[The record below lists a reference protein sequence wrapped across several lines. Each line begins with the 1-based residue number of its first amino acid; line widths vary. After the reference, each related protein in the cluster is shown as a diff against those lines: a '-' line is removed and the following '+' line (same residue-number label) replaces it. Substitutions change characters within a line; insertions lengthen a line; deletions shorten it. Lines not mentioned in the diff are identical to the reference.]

1 MNHCH
6 LMAPGAVFMHE
17 QQFVRALSGAVAMA
31 AIGAA
36 LAMSMTSAQASEI
49 YLKGGLPGVVLGY
62 AHPLN
67 AYLGLRLDAATI
79 GSVNERRTEDGI
91 VYDAK
96 LKADRAA
103 LLADW
108 FPFGGGFRFTGGITS
123 SKYSLDLLA
132 SGAGGSITVGNTTYT
147 TTSADRFN
155 VKVKLPSSMPYVGLG
170 WGHQVN
176 TGLRFSLDIGAK
188 LGKATLTYALSGPWT
203 SSVSQADIDAEL
215 AELRE
220 GVGKIKLVP
229 QLTLGLGYSF

>member
-1 MNHCH
+1 MR
-6 LMAPGAVFMHE
+6 E
-17 QQFVRALSGAVAMA
+17 QQVIRTVSAVVAVTS
-31 AIGAA
+31 IGAA
-36 LAMSMTSAQASEI
+36 ALLSAGSARAGEV
-49 YLKGGLPGVVLGY
+49 YLKAGLPGLVLGW
-62 AHPLN
+62 AQPLN
-67 AYLGLRLDAATI
+67 SYFGVRLDAATV
-79 GSVNERRTEDGI
+79 GTLNERRVEDGI
-91 VYDAK
+91 AYDAK
-96 LKADRAA
+96 LKADRTA

-132 SGAGGSITVGNTTYT
+132 TGSGGSITVGNTTYT

-176 TGLRFSLDIGAK
+176 TGLRFSFDIGAK
-188 LGKATLTYALSGPWT
+188 LGKATLSYALSGPWT
-203 SSVSQADIDAEL
+203 SRVSQADIDAEL
-215 AELRE
+215 AELRD

>member
-1 MNHCH
+1 
-6 LMAPGAVFMHE
+6 MAPGAVFMHE
-17 QQFVRALSGAVAMA
+17 QQLVRILSGTVAMA

-67 AYLGLRLDAATI
+67 AYFGLRLDAATI
-79 GSVNERRTEDGI
+79 GTVNERRTEDGI
-91 VYDAK
+91 VYDVK
-96 LKADRAA
+96 LKADRTA

-108 FPFGGGFRFTGGITS
+108 FPFGGGFRFTGGITG

-147 TTSADRFN
+147 TTAADRFN

-176 TGLRFSLDIGAK
+176 TGLRFSFDIGAK
-188 LGKATLTYALSGPWT
+188 LGKASLTYALSGPWT
-203 SSVSQADIDAEL
+203 SRVSQADIDAEL
-215 AELRE
+215 AELRD

>member
-1 MNHCH
+1 
-6 LMAPGAVFMHE
+6 MHE
-17 QQFVRALSGAVAMA
+17 QQLVRTLSGTVAMA

-36 LAMSMTSAQASEI
+36 LAMSMNSAKASEI

-67 AYLGLRLDAATI
+67 AYFGLRLDAATI
-79 GSVNERRTEDGI
+79 GTVSERRTEDGI
-91 VYDAK
+91 TYDVK

-132 SGAGGSITVGNTTYT
+132 SGAGGSITVGNTRYT
-147 TTSADRFN
+147 TTAADRLN

-170 WGHQVN
+170 WGHHAN
-176 TGLRFSLDIGAK
+176 SGLRFSFDVGAK
-188 LGKATLTYALSGPWT
+188 LGRATVSYALSGPWT
-203 SSVSQADIDAEL
+203 GSVSQADLDAEL
-215 AELRE
+215 AELRD
-220 GVGKIKLVP
+220 GVGKVRLVP
-229 QLTLGLGYSF
+229 QLSFGLGYSF